1 MANIR
6 KRTRKYSRPA
16 LRKMLVVNSEA
27 SLDAV
32 ESYVKPTMSAI
43 YALDVILF
51 YIGSEEVA
59 KQANEKMTEMLE
71 KKLAVFDEEIQKL
84 QAKVNEHCGEDI
96 EYTQQRSEEYMIYSP
111 LCATYLKLIKKFEL
125 NTNLIDQLWLNAEI
139 TSAVRNTKVRKL
151 GRHLRN
157 VSREINNASRQAMSI
172 ARNEGK
178 EAEVKESIKE
188 LGVDSQTSEAILDV
202 TAQALESDNEPDPME
217 ETAA

>member
-1 MANIR
+1 MANAR

-59 KQANEKMTEMLE
+59 KQANEKMAEMLE
-71 KKLAVFDEEIQKL
+71 KKLCVFDEEIQKL
-84 QAKVNEHCGEDI
+84 QAKVNEHCDEDI

-111 LCATYLKLIKKFEL
+111 LCATYLKLIKKFEM

-139 TSAVRNTKVRKL
+139 TSAARNTKVRKL

-157 VSREINNASRQAMSI
+157 VSREIKNASRQAMSI

-178 EAEVKESIKE
+178 EAEVKASIEE
-188 LGVDSQTSEAILDV
+188 LGVDSQTSEEILDV
-202 TAQALESDNEPDPME
+202 TAQAMESDKESEPLE
-217 ETAA
+217 ENVA